1 MLLAMFLQVIDK
13 VRHVAGHVFTG
24 YGQSKDV
31 SLYSIPREEFLLALV
46 KTLAAKPVIISP
58 SMSGSFSLP
67 YLFTDPSLST
77 QRATA
82 YIPVAPVGTSQF
94 SQSYPKAQVCLLRF
108 LSFCHQFM
116 CICSHIL
123 GLLLLLLNCLWLA
136 TALLERS
143 FESK

>member
-1 MLLAMFLQVIDK
+1 MLLAMFLQGIDK
-13 VRHVAGHVFTG
+13 VGHVSGHVFTG

-82 YIPVAPVGTSQF
+82 YIPVAPVMTGQF
-94 SQSYPKAQVCLLRF
+94 RDSYAKSLVRFYDASPSQSFVSVNISKYLKLY
-108 LSFCHQFM
+108 
-116 CICSHIL
+116 
-123 GLLLLLLNCLWLA
+123 
-136 TALLERS
+136 AL
-143 FESK
+143 FEQ